1 MERQLP
7 VFEWQILT
15 RQMSLHHLCRHWEM
29 YTFFKKSKQFRFSE
43 ETQTDLA
50 FFTPWAHPSC
60 GGNRSSPL
68 LRDPARAPSGD
79 RSVEAR
85 PRGAGSRQCSQGDG
99 KGKRSL
105 ISFNLQQLARRTFGE
120 RGRREGGLR
129 GVTITAPGVENR
141 HPAKTQATAGGAGAS
156 PGPGRSRA
164 PLWQEVGSWVL

>member
-1 MERQLP
+1 MAS
-7 VFEWQILT
+7 FN
-15 RQMSLHHLCRHWEM
+15 
-29 YTFFKKSKQFRFSE
+29 
-43 ETQTDLA
+43 
-50 FFTPWAHPSC
+50 PWAHPSC

-120 RGRREGGLR
+120 RGRREGGLL
-129 GVTITAPGVENR
+129 GVTIKARGVENR
-141 HPAKTQATAGGAGAS
+141 HPAKTQATAGGRGRVSGAR
-156 PGPGRSRA
+156 PVARA
-164 PLWQEVGSWVL
+164 PLTGGGELGPLAALVTVRAQAEVKGPAPLKGSPGGGLLNPQHVQETLWS